1 MRENPKRNLTK
12 VNKTKKDFGKKVRL
26 NNQNAILKKAPLLP
40 LPLEYEDID
49 KAIFD
54 FVDKMIDIEIDGKLI
69 PTYTLFG
76 NQRFAEYTQT
86 WQHTDENGNL
96 YLNFKTINREKNPS
110 SGKSQG
116 GLWNIPGNRKYK
128 LLQRE
133 VLEKNG
139 TESIEIY
146 TMKQP
151 YAVDLT
157 YNINFITVTFENL
170 NKFNQKINKLFAAR
184 QFYIA
189 PNGHYIPLVIDTI
202 NDETSY
208 SISERKFYIQS
219 VTVNLLAYIIEKD
232 DLEVKK
238 YPKKTNISFGNVIK
252 RNNSCVEIEEI
263 DNPMKNKT
271 LNVKITLQAYRNKI
285 EFDFD
290 TNMQVEKVVMTNA
303 RCVRV
308 VINDTLYYTEKGFK
322 IKNGDNIKLQIRP
335 IDYDKDSVVQFIG
348 YEEGVFYNSEEIP
361 EKVSDEPV
369 TYEEIIVD

>member
-1 MRENPKRNLTK
+1 
-12 VNKTKKDFGKKVRL
+12 
-26 NNQNAILKKAPLLP
+26 
-40 LPLEYEDID
+40 
-49 KAIFD
+49 
-54 FVDKMIDIEIDGKLI
+54 
-69 PTYTLFG
+69 
-76 NQRFAEYTQT
+76 
-86 WQHTDENGNL
+86 
-96 YLNFKTINREKNPS
+96 
-110 SGKSQG
+110 
-116 GLWNIPGNRKYK
+116 
-128 LLQRE
+128 
-133 VLEKNG
+133 
-139 TESIEIY
+139 
-146 TMKQP
+146 MKQP